1 MCHVSHY
8 IIGVIKSF
16 KSKALA
22 ELWSKG
28 RTRKIDAQMQQRV
41 LRRLAALEVAE
52 RVEDMDLPGL
62 HVHALEGHRP
72 IRYSIWVNTHWRV
85 TFEFED
91 GDAYRVD
98 FEQYH

>member
-1 MCHVSHY
+1 LHY
-8 IIGVIKSF
+8 ILLVIRSF
-16 KSKALA
+16 RSKALA

-28 RTRKIDAQMQQRV
+28 RTRKLNAQIQRRV
-41 LRRLAALEVAE
+41 LRRLDALEAAE

-62 HVHALEGHRP
+62 HLHPLEGEKP
-72 IRYSIWVNTHWRV
+72 IRYSIWVNTHWRL

>member
-1 MCHVSHY
+1 M
-8 IIGVIKSF
+8 
-16 KSKALA
+16 A

-41 LRRLAALEVAE
+41 LRRLDALEVAE

-62 HVHALEGHRP
+62 HLHALEGKP

-85 TFEFED
+85 TFEFEE
-91 GDAYRVD
+91 GDVHRVD
-98 FEQYH
+98 FVQYH